1 MIRAKKKYG
10 QNFLTDKGIINQI
23 IAAINPSKSEKILEI
38 GPGLGALTIPLLTK
52 VDHIDAVEIDPD
64 MIAALKEKIPPS
76 KITIIPSDI
85 LKIDN
90 GQISLYS

>member
-38 GPGLGALTIPLLTK
+38 GPGLGA
-52 VDHIDAVEIDPD
+52 
-64 MIAALKEKIPPS
+64 
-76 KITIIPSDI
+76 
-85 LKIDN
+85 
-90 GQISLYS
+90 